1 MQNAKDVIF
10 GQESRYKLLKGINL
24 LSNAVRT
31 TLGPKGRNVIIQREH
46 SSPHVTKDGVT
57 VAKQVILKDPL
68 ENMGAQMI
76 LEAASKTATKAGDGT
91 TTATVLA
98 QAIITEGM
106 KLVSA
111 GMNPMDLKRGID
123 SAVEA
128 VVEELENISKS
139 CDTPEEVSQVAAI
152 SANSDTKIG
161 DKIAEALTAVGK
173 HGAVS
178 IESGRSLEDQIEIVK
193 GLKFDR
199 GYISSYFST
208 NHEALTTVLENC
220 YILLFDKKINDIEP
234 LIPLLE
240 QVSQSQKPLLVVAE
254 DVEGVT
260 LETLLMNNHNGTLKC
275 CAVPAPGLDDRRLPI
290 LEDIAILTGG
300 KVFSKELMNDLKDAR
315 IEDLGSCD
323 RIEVDA
329 LFTTIIGGHGD
340 EKALEERIKHIR
352 YQLDNT
358 SNDHNRNKLAE
369 RLASL
374 DGGVA
379 VIKVGGA
386 TEVEVNEKKDRYDDA
401 LHATRAA
408 IDAGIVPGGGVAL
421 LRAKEKI
428 KDLRG
433 ANIDQDAGIKI
444 VLSAIESP
452 IRQITSNAGG
462 SPDVVVNKITEG
474 KDNYGY
480 NAANG
485 EYGDMMKLGIIDPTK
500 VTKTALINAASIA
513 GLLLTTECSIT
524 ITEETDDNQQQG
536 GSVDIPFY

>member
-106 KLVSA
+106 KLVTA

-161 DKIAEALTAVGK
+161 DKIAEAITAVGK

-178 IESGRSLEDQIEIVK
+178 IESGRALEDQIEIVK

-254 DVEGVT
+254 DVEGIT

-275 CAVPAPGLDDRRLPI
+275 CAVPAPGLGDRRLPI

-300 KVFSKELMNDLKDAR
+300 KVFSKELLNDLKDAR

-352 YQLDNT
+352 YQLDNA

>member
-1 MQNAKDVIF
+1 MV
-10 GQESRYKLLKGINL
+10 
-24 LSNAVRT
+24 
-31 TLGPKGRNVIIQREH
+31 
-46 SSPHVTKDGVT
+46 
-57 VAKQVILKDPL
+57 
-68 ENMGAQMI
+68 M
-76 LEAASKTATKAGDGT
+76 EAASKTATKAGDGT
-91 TTATVLA
+91 TTATVLT
-98 QAIITEGM
+98 QAIVTEGM

-123 SAVEA
+123 IAVES
-128 VVEELENISKS
+128 VIKELDDISKS
-139 CDTPEEVSQVAAI
+139 CDTPEEVSQVASI

-178 IESGRSLEDQIEIVK
+178 IESGRALEDQIEIVK

-220 YILLFDKKINDIEP
+220 YILLFDKKISDITP
-234 LIPLLE
+234 IIPLLE

-275 CAVPAPGLDDRRLPI
+275 CAVPAPGLGDRRLPI

-340 EKALEERIKHIR
+340 PEALEERIKHIR
-352 YQLDNT
+352 YQLDT
-358 SNDHNRNKLAE
+358 ASNDHNRNKLAE

-408 IDAGIVPGGGVAL
+408 IDSGIVAGGGVAL
-421 LRAKEKI
+421 LRAKEKL
-428 KDLRG
+428 KSLRS
-433 ANIDQDAGIKI
+433 ANTDQDAGIKI

-462 SPDVVVNKITEG
+462 SPDVVVNKIIEG

-480 NAANG
+480 NAATD
-485 EYGDMMKLGIIDPTK
+485 EYGDMMQLGIIDPTK

-513 GLLLTTECSIT
+513 GLLLTSECSIT
-524 ITEETDDNQQQG
+524 LVEDTNDKQQQQG
-536 GSVDIPFY
+536 GSVDIPFF

>member
-178 IESGRSLEDQIEIVK
+178 IESGRALEDQIEIVK

-340 EKALEERIKHIR
+340 ENALEERIKHIR
-352 YQLDNT
+352 YQLDNA

-428 KDLRG
+428 KDLGG